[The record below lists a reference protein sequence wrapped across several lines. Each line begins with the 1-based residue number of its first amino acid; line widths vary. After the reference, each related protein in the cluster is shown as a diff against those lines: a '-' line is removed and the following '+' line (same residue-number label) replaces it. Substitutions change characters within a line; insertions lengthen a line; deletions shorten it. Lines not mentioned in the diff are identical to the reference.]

1 MSRGWLW
8 LQLAVAW
15 LPMWALFAALI
26 VMVHGLSIHSASMAS
41 LRMIGPGALLGFAV
55 FRFAS
60 RTPWPHPFRIGF
72 VGVHVLAAFAYS
84 VSWFVFVTL
93 VNSIIR
99 GGLSIS
105 GPSIGL
111 FLMTGV
117 WLYIVVA
124 GVAYTNLAAQRTAM
138 MEAHAARMQLDAMR
152 SQLHPHFL
160 FNALHTVVQLIPTDP
175 RAAIGAAEQ
184 LAAALRTTIEEQ
196 RDLIPLAEEW
206 AFVERYLSIESIRFG
221 DRLIVQVSIDPSAS
235 DLLLPSFALQTLVE
249 NAVRHGATPRVEPTT
264 LRIGATGSAGM
275 LIATVADDG
284 MGANVADAEHVS
296 GTGLRRLRERMRWLY
311 GDRARLDIVSEPG
324 KGFAACLVVPQLTD
338 ESASYSGS
346 HNHGR

>member
-8 LQLAVAW
+8 LQLAAAW

-26 VMVHGLSIHSASMAS
+26 AMVHGFSVASASMAS
-41 LRMIGPGALLGFAV
+41 LRLIGPGALLGFAV
-55 FRFAS
+55 YRFAA
-60 RTPWPHPFRIGF
+60 RMPWPHPFRIGF
-72 VGVHVLAAFAYS
+72 VGVHVLAAFAYAL
-84 VSWFVFVTL
+84 SWFVFVTL
-93 VNSIIR
+93 INNIVQ
-99 GGLSIS
+99 GGLTMT
-105 GPSIGL
+105 GPGVGL

-175 RAAIGAAEQ
+175 RAAVGAAEQ

-206 AFVERYLSIESIRFG
+206 AFVERYLAIEGMRFG
-221 DRLIVQVSIDPSAS
+221 DRLTVQVSIDPSARE
-235 DLLLPSFALQTLVE
+235 LMLPSFALQTLVE
-249 NAVRHGATPRVEPTT
+249 NAVRHGAAPRLEATT
-264 LRIGATGSAGM
+264 IRISATGSAD
-275 LIATVADDG
+275 LLTVKVVDDG
-284 MGANVADAEHVS
+284 MGANGADAEQG

-311 GDRARLDIVSEPG
+311 GDRAQLGIGSEAG
-324 KGFAACLVVPQLTD
+324 RGFAACLVVPQLAYN
-338 ESASYSGS
+338 SVPPSGS
-346 HNHGR
+346 HDDGR